1 MSALGHILLGFNVV
15 ILGVVPGGILLLA
28 VWSNQATH
36 TGSIFPAIVL
46 VTFYWSLLIFILFL
60 GFFGTH
66 FLPNQS
72 LGANFSVEFA
82 LFFTATKIPVN
93 QIRKTR

>member
-1 MSALGHILLGFNVV
+1 MSELEHILLGFNVV
-15 ILGVVPGGILLLA
+15 ILGVVPGGILLA

-60 GFFGTH
+60 GFF
-66 FLPNQS
+66 
-72 LGANFSVEFA
+72 
-82 LFFTATKIPVN
+82 
-93 QIRKTR
+93 